1 MSLRQIQ
8 VENPVIA
15 RPKTRLSR
23 REEAEMRYE
32 KLWQQN
38 PEQFSLKRSAR
49 SRFCAEAAWTL
60 IKNLPATRACDLG
73 SGCGHFSQLLHEKG
87 ITVDAVDISK
97 TALARSAF
105 LPNERKIQAYIPYTP
120 LPDNHYDLV
129 IAYDLIAS
137 IPDNEQ
143 RLFFSELTRLA
154 KDNGTILVS
163 TSLDIH
169 SENPLGRLL
178 HLAQSELTIETIQ
191 LSFHKPHILLENA
204 LSWIPPLK
212 TAVSQSDRLLKLLHK
227 LSSNWQDPEQASHA
241 ILIGKKKPLKPH
253 L

>member
-8 VENPVIA
+8 REDPVAA
-15 RPKTRLSR
+15 RPKTRMSR

-32 KLWQQN
+32 RLWQQN
-38 PEQFSLKRSAR
+38 PEQFLLMRSAR
-49 SRFCAEAAWTL
+49 SRFCAEAAWNL
-60 IKNLPATRACDLG
+60 IKNLPFYTACDLG
-73 SGCGHFSQLLHEKG
+73 SGCGYFSQLLHNKG
-87 ITVDAVDISK
+87 ATVDAVDIAK
-97 TALARSAF
+97 TALARNTF
-105 LPNERKIQAYIPYTP
+105 LPSERKVQAYIPYTP

-154 KDNGTILVS
+154 KDDGTILVS

-191 LSFHKPHILLENA
+191 LSYHKPQILLENA
-204 LSWIPPLK
+204 LSLIPSLK
-212 TAVSQSDRLLKLLHK
+212 NSVGQSDRLLKFLHK

-241 ILIGKKKPLKPH
+241 ILLGKKKPLKPH